1 MKTVVLTVLGTL
13 AVLIL
18 AGLLF
23 VFSGFY
29 DVSAASEDGGLIQ
42 WVLETTRSRS
52 VHRAVEHAEEDM
64 QVPRLDNPRLFLAG
78 MVRYHELCV
87 SCHGAPGVKVS
98 ATGQGLNPYPP
109 ELAGE
114 GGDEPAELF
123 WVVKNGIKMTG
134 MPAYGVTYGDEE
146 IWEIVAFLK
155 LMPELS
161 PTEYEELAKKVG
173 VDSGRAP
180 E

>member
-13 AVLIL
+13 GILVL

-23 VFSGFY
+23 IFSGVY
-29 DVSAASEDGGLIQ
+29 DVSAVSEDGGLLE
-42 WVLETTRSRS
+42 WVLETTRTRS
-52 VHRAVEHAEEDM
+52 VHRAAEGMEM
-64 QVPRLDNPRLFLAG
+64 QAPRLDDPAMIRSGL
-78 MVRYHELCV
+78 VRYHSLCAT
-87 SCHGAPGVKVS
+87 CHGAPGMKVS

-114 GGDEPAELF
+114 AGEEPLELF

-134 MPAYGVTYGDEE
+134 MPAYGVSLGDEE

-155 LMPELS
+155 RMPELS
-161 PTEYEELAKKVG
+161 PAEYQRLVEEA
-173 VDSGRAP
+173 SGRQP
-180 E
+180 D

>member
-23 VFSGFY
+23 VFSGLY
-29 DVSAASEDGGLIQ
+29 DVSAASEDGGPIQ

-52 VHRAVEHAEEDM
+52 VHRAVEHMEEDM
-64 QVPRLDNPRLFLAG
+64 QAPRLDDPRRIRAG
-78 MVRYHELCV
+78 FVRYHELCA
-87 SCHGAPGVKVS
+87 SCHGAPGVKIS

-114 GGDEPAELF
+114 GGEEPAELF

-134 MPAYGVTYGDEE
+134 MPAYGVTYSDAE

-155 LMPELS
+155 RMPELS
-161 PTEYEELAKKVG
+161 PGEYERLVRETEA
-173 VDSGRAP
+173 SGRGGG
-180 E
+180 